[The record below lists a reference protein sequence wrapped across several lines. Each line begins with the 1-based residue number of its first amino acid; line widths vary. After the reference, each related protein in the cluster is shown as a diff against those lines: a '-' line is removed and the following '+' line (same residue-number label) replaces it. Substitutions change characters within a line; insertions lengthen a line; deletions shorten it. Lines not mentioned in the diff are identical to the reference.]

1 MAKRKSTNN
10 GPQNTVCRTLK
21 IEQHEPLKTDGDLKC
36 SGRVAV
42 PALLVAPVVL
52 LLLQVW

>member
-1 MAKRKSTNN
+1 MAKRSTNN
-10 GPQNTVCRTLK
+10 GQQNTVCRKLK
-21 IEQHEPLKTDGDLKC
+21 IGQHEPLKTDGDLKC